1 MNIDIEE
8 IVSICGLNPEGVE
21 YVDPGNDPNY
31 VFKNDI
37 NFNKLTLFDIEGN
50 VIEVNSW
57 FECAHYVNGGWSP
70 TFSSFF
76 KKDKYLFFFL
86 FGVSLCYTSY
96 LLFFNP
102 KKMKN
107 EK

>member
-1 MNIDIEE
+1 M
-8 IVSICGLNPEGVE
+8 SISLEDAYNVQAASFQRRLARGEKHVGMKMGFTSRAKMIQMGLSVLVWGRLSDEMLVE
-21 YVDPGNDPNY
+21 DGD
-31 VFKNDI
+31 DI

-76 KKDKYLFFFL
+76 P
-86 FGVSLCYTSY
+86 VSFC
-96 LLFFNP
+96 
-102 KKMKN
+102 
-107 EK
+107 